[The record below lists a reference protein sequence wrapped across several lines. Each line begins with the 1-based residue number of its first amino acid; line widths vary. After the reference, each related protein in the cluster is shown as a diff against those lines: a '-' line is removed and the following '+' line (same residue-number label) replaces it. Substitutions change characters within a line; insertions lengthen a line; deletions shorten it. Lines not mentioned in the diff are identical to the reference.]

1 MPNIVLKI
9 PKNSFPGEHRAALVK
24 GINAA
29 AAAGEGM
36 PADPKKRFL
45 CWVLIDEV
53 EPGNWTCGGADVTSV
68 FLPCLAIVYIPDGV
82 LDAAARARYAQLLQ
96 SAFQEAM
103 PPLDRRQLTTSTVFN
118 AVADGAWGVNGA
130 VWHLPQFAKAAGYA
144 HLQHLLGAAQ

>member
-9 PKNSFPGEHRAALVK
+9 PKNSFPGEHRAVLVK

-29 AAAGEGM
+29 AAAAEGM
-36 PADPKKRFL
+36 PADPQKRFL

-53 EPGNWTCGGADVTSV
+53 EPGNWICGGADVTSV
-68 FLPCLAIVYIPDGV
+68 FLPCLAIVHIPDGV
-82 LDAAARARYAQLLQ
+82 LDAAARTRYAQLLQ
-96 SAFQEAM
+96 AAFQEAM

-144 HLQHLLGAAQ
+144 HLQHLVGPAQ